1 MNYSLPY
8 KRIFGGV
15 SSMRSDQ
22 FKRINGY
29 PNRYW
34 GWGGKIFFVDIF
46 QILSNVFNKKKCIH
60 ETGHI

>member
-22 FKRINGY
+22 FKRVNGY

-34 GWGGKIFFVDIF
+34 GWGGKLFFVQYFENSKKSKIF
-46 QILSNVFNKKKCIH
+46 I
-60 ETGHI
+60 

>member
-34 GWGGKIFFVDIF
+34 GWGGKVFFVDIF
-46 QILSNVFNKKKCIH
+46 QILSKYKSNGTRLTNDFLL
-60 ETGHI
+60 